1 MIKVEVIGNLGAD
14 AQLQVVNGNKFVS
27 FRVANT
33 DAWTDKQTGEIKKS
47 TQWLS
52 CSLNGDGGAL
62 APYLKKGTKVFI
74 RGNAQFVIFSSAKS
88 RQMEVGVNL
97 FVREIELCGGQKN
110 DTQAEQQ
117 PQQPPLQTAQ
127 QPGQP
132 PQQPTQQHT
141 QSSHKGKKQQNTD
154 NMAF

>member
-14 AQLQVVNGNKFVS
+14 AQLQVMNGNKFVS

-47 TQWLS
+47 TQWIS

-88 RQMEVGVNL
+88 HQMEVGVNL
-97 FVREIELCGGQKN
+97 YVREIELCGGTKENEQAAQQN
-110 DTQAEQQ
+110 TQQTQ
-117 PQQPPLQTAQ
+117 QTAQ

-132 PQQPTQQHT
+132 PQQTAQQPS
-141 QSSHKGKKQQNTD
+141 QSPHKGKK
-154 NMAF
+154 

>member
-14 AQLQVVNGNKFVS
+14 AQMQVVNGNKFIS

-47 TQWLS
+47 TQWIS

-62 APYLKKGTKVFI
+62 MPYLKKGSKVFI

-88 RQMEVGVNL
+88 HRMEVGVNL
-97 FVREIELCGGQKN
+97 YVREIELCGGKQEN
-110 DTQAEQQ
+110 EQTPQQQTAEQPQ
-117 PQQPPLQTAQ
+117 TTPQQVS
-127 QPGQP
+127 P
-132 PQQPTQQHT
+132 PQ
-141 QSSHKGKKQQNTD
+141 K
-154 NMAF
+154 